1 MSMDTQTASLGEFPL
16 SFVEMGLACSAGREG
31 RLDLVEA
38 HKWFNI
44 AAASGDPAAARL
56 REELAEEMSR
66 EEIAAA
72 LRSAREWLSRH

>member
-1 MSMDTQTASLGEFPL
+1 MSVQMHAPATPAFQQ
-16 SFVEMGLACSAGREG
+16 SFVEMGLAYSAGRDG
-31 RLDLVEA
+31 RVDLVEA

-44 AAASGDPAAARL
+44 AAAKGDPTAARL
-56 REELAEEMSR
+56 REELAEEMTR

>member
-1 MSMDTQTASLGEFPL
+1 MTVQMQAATAREFPQ

-44 AAASGDPAAARL
+44 AAARGDRMAARL

-72 LRSAREWLSRH
+72 LKSAREWLSRH